1 MEIKKVIKEFKE
13 QIEKTANVKSLFGE
27 PTEVGELTIIPV
39 ASVDMKGG
47 GGGGI
52 GTAGKPK
59 KKQVAEEEIDIEE
72 KEEAPAPEGKGGG
85 MGLNVKANP
94 VGYIEIKDD
103 NSRFVEIVDK
113 SKIIFKVIKIIGVL
127 LILGSIKNLFKRKKK
142 K

>member
-59 KKQVAEEEIDIEE
+59 KKESEAEAEVEE

-94 VGYIEIKDD
+94 VGYIEIKGDV
-103 NSRFVEIVDK
+103 SRFVEIVDK
-113 SKIIFKVIKIIGVL
+113 SKIIFKVIKILGVM
-127 LILGSIKNLFKRKKK
+127 LILSSIKNLFKRKKK

>member
-1 MEIKKVIKEFKE
+1 MEIKKVIQEFKE

-47 GGGGI
+47 GSGGI

-59 KKQVAEEEIDIEE
+59 NEQAEAEVEE

-85 MGLNVKANP
+85 MGLNVKASP

-113 SKIIFKVIKIIGVL
+113 SKLLFQVVKIFGVM
-127 LILGSIKNLFKRKKK
+127 LIMWSIKNLFKRKKK